1 MTADSG
7 HRDRQVYLAA
17 ERTFLS
23 WLRTSLSM
31 MGFGFVVARFGIFIR
46 EVAPLAKNATPR
58 GTAGISVDAGT
69 ALVLAGV
76 ITAIASMIRY
86 IRMVRRLDRGADL
99 AGPSWL
105 AIAISIGLAAIGLLL
120 AIRLIVS

>member
-1 MTADSG
+1 
-7 HRDRQVYLAA
+7 
-17 ERTFLS
+17 
-23 WLRTSLSM
+23 M

-46 EVAPLAKNATPR
+46 ELAPLSKNGTPK
-58 GTAGISVDAGT
+58 GTAGELSVEAGT

-86 IRMVRRLDRGADL
+86 IKMVQRLDRGAHL
-99 AGPSWL
+99 SGPSWL

-120 AIRLIVS
+120 AVRLIVS

>member
-1 MTADSG
+1 MTPDSP

-23 WLRTSLSM
+23 WLRTSLAM

-46 EVAPLAKNATPR
+46 ELAPVSKNGTPQ
-58 GTAGISVDAGT
+58 GTAGISVEAGT
-69 ALVLAGV
+69 ALVFAGV
-76 ITAIASMIRY
+76 AVAIASMIRY
-86 IRMVRRLDRGADL
+86 VRMVRRLDSGADL
-99 AGPSWL
+99 TGPSWL

-120 AIRLIVS
+120 AIRLIIS